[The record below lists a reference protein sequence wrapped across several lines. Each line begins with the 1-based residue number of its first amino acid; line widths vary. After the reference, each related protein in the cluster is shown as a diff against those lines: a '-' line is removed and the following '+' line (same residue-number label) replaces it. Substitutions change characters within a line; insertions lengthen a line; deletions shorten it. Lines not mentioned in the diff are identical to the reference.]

1 MKAVGMAGYA
11 HLVHA
16 PSLMKNA
23 RYQYLLALQSTNAA
37 LRDPIEVK
45 KDATL
50 LATIILGLFEA
61 ITGVGRRSLDDWVEH
76 SMYIKP
82 PSLSSEV
89 QSPNSRGLVNF
100 PLSKISILIRCAA
113 RGASAL
119 IKLRGPNQ
127 IKSNIGRRMLVNVNA
142 QLLLICLS
150 DGVGLPDHMV
160 EYNEAAIKLVE
171 TPDPSFV
178 VQNIMMRLC
187 QFRAEVLKGSLS
199 GPQEILTKAL
209 DLDAVLLKIATNV
222 PLGLEYDTV
231 FTDDDPDIV
240 YHGRYHI
247 YHDYVR
253 GFHSTTPS
261 RMPLCSTMFCEH

>member
-1 MKAVGMAGYA
+1 MKAVGLAGYA

-37 LRDPIEVK
+37 LRDPTEVK
-45 KDATL
+45 KDTTL
-50 LATIILGLFEA
+50 LATVILGLFET
-61 ITGVGRRSLDDWVEH
+61 ITGVGRHSLDDWAEH
-76 SMYIKP
+76 SMYIKS
-82 PSLSSEV
+82 PSLPPEV
-89 QSPNSRGLVNF
+89 LFPNSPGVNF
-100 PLSKISILIRCAA
+100 PLWENSMLIRHAA

-142 QLLLICLS
+142 HLLLICLS

-171 TPDPSFV
+171 TPDPSLV

-187 QFRAEVLKGSLS
+187 QFRAEVFKGSLS
-199 GPQEILTKAL
+199 DPQEILTKAL
-209 DLDAVLLKIATNV
+209 DLDGILLKIATDI
-222 PLGLEYDTV
+222 PLRWEYDTV
-231 FTDDDPDIV
+231 FTDDDLDIV
-240 YHGRYHI
+240 YNGCYHI
-247 YHDYVR
+247 YYDYVR
-253 GFHSTTPS
+253 IFHSKTPS
-261 RMPLCSTMFCEH
+261 CMLLCSIMFCEH